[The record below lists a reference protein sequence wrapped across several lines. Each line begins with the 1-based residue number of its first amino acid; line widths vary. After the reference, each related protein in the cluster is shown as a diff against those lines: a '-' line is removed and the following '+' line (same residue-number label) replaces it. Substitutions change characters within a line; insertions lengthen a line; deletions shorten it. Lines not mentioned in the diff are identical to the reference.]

1 MYKISEDSRKKL
13 RGEIKVLYTLLKN
26 SKTEEPKEKYLTAL
40 YNCKLSLYLINHI
53 IDDEIKIVK
62 RKEKGEQNVR
72 ELNSYLRELKSEI

>member
-1 MYKISEDSRKKL
+1 MYKISDDSRKKL

-26 SKTEEPKEKYLTAL
+26 SKIEEPKEKYLTAL

-72 ELNSYLRELKSEI
+72 ELNSYLRELNSEI